1 MTKRLEAVNVKSN
14 EKNRL
19 RFREILFSAKAMK
32 DCIGGVILY
41 DETIKQT
48 TSFGKSIPDLILSS
62 GALPGIKVDTGAKP
76 LATSSEEKI
85 TEGLDGLREVGKLL

>member
-1 MTKRLEAVNVKSN
+1 
-14 EKNRL
+14 
-19 RFREILFSAKAMK
+19 MK

-62 GALPGIKVDTGAKP
+62 GALPGLKLTLVQNLWQPP
-76 LATSSEEKI
+76 LKKK
-85 TEGLDGLREVGKLL
+85 LQKLRWT